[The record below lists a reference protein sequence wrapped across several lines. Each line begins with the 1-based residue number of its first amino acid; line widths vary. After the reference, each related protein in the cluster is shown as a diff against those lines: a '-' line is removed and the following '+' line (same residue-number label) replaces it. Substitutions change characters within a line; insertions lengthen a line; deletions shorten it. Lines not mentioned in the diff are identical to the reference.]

1 MSFCVIL
8 VTFLGQC
15 HFYVTFMSLR
25 CHWKSFLFG
34 VILVSFLCQ
43 FDVILVSFKCHFSV
57 ILATFLSHFCVILET
72 IFNVIFVRC
81 LCRFGV
87 VLVSFW
93 CHFGVIQMWFG
104 VVILPCSPIHFNWD
118 EFKYG
123 DVAAVTDVTD
133 WRSTKPLPFVEV
145 IPHGQS
151 CELYENVN
159 VNIHIYYSWIIFVF
173 IRLKFYFD

>member
-8 VTFLGQC
+8 VSFLGQC

-87 VLVSFW
+87 ILVSFW
-93 CHFGVIQMWFG
+93 CH
-104 VVILPCSPIHFNWD
+104 
-118 EFKYG
+118 
-123 DVAAVTDVTD
+123 TDVI
-133 WRSTKPLPFVEV
+133 WCRYFPL
-145 IPHGQS
+145 QS
-151 CELYENVN
+151 NSFQLRRIQIRRRCRCHWLAFNKALTFRWGDPARP
-159 VNIHIYYSWIIFVF
+159 ILWIIWKCQ
-173 IRLKFYFD
+173 R